1 MSIYV
6 EWLLFIVSLIIG
18 GYATYRISWILALIY
33 IAIYA
38 VWAYVILKRGKVGA
52 GESFSYETV
61 GSRRKDDNVISEM
74 AKITVDLVEE
84 NERLS
89 ADAKQLDE
97 SVKKLKDAKKMLASS
112 VGSIEKAVDILSD
125 RMETLRQYA
134 EDSLES
140 ARHAEE
146 ASNILRDVSRQGQD
160 ALGNMERS
168 IRKIEEIDNMNREV
182 VRRLSEKSSGIESLV
197 AIIEK
202 IASQTNLLALNAAIE
217 AARAGEAGKGFA
229 VVASEIRKLA
239 DQTKQTAEE
248 IRSVLSEM
256 MDAVKDV
263 LDSSA
268 TMSEEMKNT
277 LAIST
282 DATQK
287 FASIM
292 DSISTL
298 QASIGQMVNLAE
310 NTGKVAMEVVDAKD
324 IVESAVDDLRK
335 EMAIMDEVTGYLESA
350 TADVMKSARHTS
362 EIVEKTADKVF
373 DAYEDT
379 VRLHIEPFVDKALD
393 TLQKYYEEE
402 KSGRLS
408 RTQAQEKAKEAL
420 RSLREGSMYIF
431 AVGDDYVMKS
441 HIDRSLE
448 GKNLEDLRDIHG
460 VPIIKGVVDGAK
472 KAGDRGAIVKYVWKK
487 PGSDDISPKISLAK
501 WFEPWKWSVGTGIY
515 LDEMFDE
522 KP

>member
-1 MSIYV
+1 MPVYA
-6 EWLLFIVSLIIG
+6 EWLLFVISLIVG
-18 GYATYRISWILALIY
+18 GYATYRVSWVLFAVYLGV
-33 IAIYA
+33 YA
-38 VWAYVILKRGKVGA
+38 TWAYVIINKNKVIKKKDLT
-52 GESFSYETV
+52 YEKNLS
-61 GSRRKDDNVISEM
+61 SRVEEYVISDM

-97 SVKKLKDAKKMLASS
+97 SVKKLRDAKEMLTSS
-112 VGSIEKAVDILSD
+112 VGSIEKAVEILSD
-125 RMETLRQYA
+125 RMETLREYA
-134 EDSLES
+134 EESLKS
-140 ARHAEE
+140 AHQAEE
-146 ASNILRDVSRQGQD
+146 ASGILRDVSREGQE
-160 ALGNMERS
+160 ALANMENS
-168 IRKIEEIDNMNREV
+168 IRKIEEIDRMNKQV
-182 VRRLSEKSSGIESLV
+182 VKRLSEKSSGIESLV
-197 AIIEK
+197 GIIEK

-256 MDAVKDV
+256 MKAVDDV
-263 LDSSA
+263 LSSSA
-268 TMSEEMKNT
+268 TMSEEMQHT
-277 LAIST
+277 LSIST

-292 DSISTL
+292 DSIVSL
-298 QASIGQMVNLAE
+298 QESIGKMVDLAE

-350 TADVMKSARHTS
+350 TADVMKSASHTS
-362 EIVEKTADKVF
+362 KIVEKTADRVF

-379 VRLHIEPFVDKALD
+379 VRARIEPFVDKALS
-393 TLQKYYEEE
+393 TLQKFYEEE
-402 KSGRLS
+402 KSGKLS
-408 RTQAQEKAKEAL
+408 RAQAQEMAKDAL
-420 RSLREGSMYIF
+420 RSLREDGMYIF
-431 AVGDDYVMKS
+431 AVGDDYVMQA

-448 GKNLEDLRDIHG
+448 GRNLKDLKDIHG

-472 KAGDRGAIVKYVWKK
+472 SAGERGAMVKYVWKK
-487 PGSDDISPKISLAK
+487 PDSDDISPKMSLAK

-515 LDEMFDE
+515 LDEMFD
-522 KP
+522 KKK

>member
-1 MSIYV
+1 
-6 EWLLFIVSLIIG
+6 
-18 GYATYRISWILALIY
+18 
-33 IAIYA
+33 
-38 VWAYVILKRGKVGA
+38 
-52 GESFSYETV
+52 
-61 GSRRKDDNVISEM
+61 
-74 AKITVDLVEE
+74 
-84 NERLS
+84 
-89 ADAKQLDE
+89 
-97 SVKKLKDAKKMLASS
+97 
-112 VGSIEKAVDILSD
+112 
-125 RMETLRQYA
+125 
-134 EDSLES
+134 
-140 ARHAEE
+140 
-146 ASNILRDVSRQGQD
+146 
-160 ALGNMERS
+160 MERS

-263 LDSSA
+263 LESSA